1 MVSLEALAMAGTNG
15 VECSMDF
22 EEWELNDLEQYPPPH
37 LLAQEEE
44 DDDNN
49 NNNKS
54 SINGAI
60 KELGK
65 EDYGV
70 IVTNHEEKWNTTV
83 EIIIR
88 PEKCSRLILARAM
101 GILISLSCV
110 INTRD

>member
-44 DDDNN
+44 DDDN

>member
-1 MVSLEALAMAGTNG
+1 MKTTVQQKSNQTYTSLKMVSLEALAMAGTNG

-49 NNNKS
+49 NKS

-70 IVTNHEEKWNTTV
+70 IVTNHEEKWNTTF
-83 EIIIR
+83 
-88 PEKCSRLILARAM
+88 
-101 GILISLSCV
+101 
-110 INTRD
+110 INTII